1 MTKEAANMNQDQDRA
16 GMVPPR
22 KPFTVIAAYDQS
34 NRGIGAHQTLSWHVP
49 PDLHFF
55 RKVTTR
61 TRDSQKQN
69 AVILGRRTWEGMGCR
84 LLPGR
89 FHVCLSSQ
97 TPAPPYPDPTRILV
111 APSLSQALDMLSRM
125 PTIESI
131 FVIGG
136 ARVYQEA
143 IRHPQCAEIW
153 VNELVFADP
162 PTSHYDAFFPEIPAD
177 AYAETELTPAQTPL
191 KTEINS
197 TQDTNVQII
206 PRRFVS
212 FRDITATA
220 LPTKIPSHACHE
232 SAAATATS
240 SPAAGDEDPHK

>member
-1 MTKEAANMNQDQDRA
+1 MTKEEANPYTRPGPTMTAEAKQFI
-16 GMVPPR
+16 M
-22 KPFTVIAAYDQS
+22 IAAYDQS
-34 NRGIGAHQTLSWHVP
+34 TRGIGAHNTLPWHVP
-49 PDLHFF
+49 QDLQFF

-61 TRDSQKQN
+61 TRDPQKQN
-69 AVILGRRTWEGMGCR
+69 AVILGRRTWEGMGYR

-97 TPAPPYPDPTRILV
+97 TPAPPYPDPTQVLV

-143 IRHPQCAEIW
+143 IHHPQCAEIW

-162 PTSHYDAFFPEIPAD
+162 PTAHYDTFFPAIPAD
-177 AYAETELTPAQTPL
+177 TYHETVLDPWQTPL

-212 FRDITATA
+212 SHDITATA
-220 LPTKIPSHACHE
+220 LPTKISPHECHE
-232 SAAATATS
+232 STSTAAACNETT
-240 SPAAGDEDPHK
+240 HK